1 MDIIEGFTFEK
12 EGFFNFNNDPLNKND
27 IQKNIQ
33 TLEATSNNINYSDSE
48 INSNY
53 YKLLNNI
60 STHNTIRADMKMD
73 SKDSNYNK
81 TIIPDNTD
89 KIKTTHDVRKEDVNV
104 LLLQQNYIY
113 ILGSVTCATLLI
125 ATLMISRG

>member
-12 EGFFNFNNDPLNKND
+12 EGFYNFNSDPLNKND

-33 TLEATSNNINYSDSE
+33 TLEARSNNINYSDSE

-53 YKLLNNI
+53 YKLSNNI
-60 STHNTIRADMKMD
+60 TSHNKIRADMKMD
-73 SKDSNYNK
+73 SNDSYYNK
-81 TIIPDNTD
+81 TILPDNTD

-125 ATLMISRG
+125 ATLMISRS